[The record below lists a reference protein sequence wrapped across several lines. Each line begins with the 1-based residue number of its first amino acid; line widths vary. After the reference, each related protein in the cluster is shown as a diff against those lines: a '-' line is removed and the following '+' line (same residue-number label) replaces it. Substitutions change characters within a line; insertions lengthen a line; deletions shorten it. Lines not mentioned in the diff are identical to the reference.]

1 MQRQPRLALVQSPAS
16 ARVASDPS
24 PPPRLP
30 AKHSPKVIC
39 YLFEDWGRQIQPRIS
54 PKLALVGMASLS
66 SLKSVQG
73 ILENLFQ
80 PPHTHTKTSLSG
92 THISTR
98 WEGFL
103 LTDLS
108 STQIFLS
115 SHGLAKPQD
124 RWTAKGP
131 LTHPHTAECHQPLH
145 RKTVSSKCPDNSF
158 TLHMSGA
165 FLLRWLLMTWGGR
178 EPL

>member
-39 YLFEDWGRQIQPRIS
+39 YLFEGWGRQIQPRIS

-80 PPHTHTKTSLSG
+80 PPHRHKNKPLRHPYIHEVG
-92 THISTR
+92 R
-98 WEGFL
+98 LLL
-103 LTDLS
+103 LTDLFS
-108 STQIFLS
+108 PQIFLS

-131 LTHPHTAECHQPLH
+131 LHTLTRQNATSLSIRRQ
-145 RKTVSSKCPDNSF
+145 
-158 TLHMSGA
+158 
-165 FLLRWLLMTWGGR
+165 
-178 EPL
+178 

>member
-39 YLFEDWGRQIQPRIS
+39 YLFEGWGRQIQPRIS

-66 SLKSVQG
+66 SLKSVQK

-80 PPHTHTKTSLSG
+80 PPHTHKNKPFRHPYIHEVGRLL
-92 THISTR
+92 
-98 WEGFL
+98 L
-103 LTDLS
+103 LTDLFS
-108 STQIFLS
+108 PQIFLS

-124 RWTAKGP
+124 RWPAKGP

-145 RKTVSSKCPDNSF
+145 RKTVSSKCLNNSF
-158 TLHMSGA
+158 TLYLSGA
-165 FLLRWLLMTWGGR
+165 FVLRCLLMTWGSE

>member
-80 PPHTHTKTSLSG
+80 SPHTHKKKQASLAPIYPQGGKASF
-92 THISTR
+92 S
-98 WEGFL
+98 
-103 LTDLS
+103 LTY
-108 STQIFLS
+108 
-115 SHGLAKPQD
+115 P
-124 RWTAKGP
+124 
-131 LTHPHTAECHQPLH
+131 
-145 RKTVSSKCPDNSF
+145 
-158 TLHMSGA
+158 
-165 FLLRWLLMTWGGR
+165 LLRYFCQAMA
-178 EPL
+178 